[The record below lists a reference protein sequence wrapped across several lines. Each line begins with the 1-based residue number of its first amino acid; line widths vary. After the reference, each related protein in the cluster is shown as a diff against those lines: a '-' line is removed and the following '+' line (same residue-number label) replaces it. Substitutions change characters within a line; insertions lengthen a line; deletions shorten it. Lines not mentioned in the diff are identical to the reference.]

1 MFIRFLATESESV
14 KSLKDLIDKT
24 ATSHGPQLSWI
35 SQVVSDWIKQ
45 FPFVGILVLLMLL
58 DVLTGYIAAAV
69 HRDVDSSVSFRGAL
83 KKAQMLLM
91 VAAGMV
97 FELLYPDVPWGRIIA
112 GLLCLG
118 EMASIIENADKAGIP
133 IPAQLKETM
142 RRLRSAEKEAAHKA
156 DAKVE
161 IEIKTDSKIYPIPG
175 PQGPPGPKG
184 DKGDNAAEPKKSDA
198 NEEDSK
204 H

>member
-1 MFIRFLATESESV
+1 MYGWQLLAMEKEPV
-14 KSLKDLIDKT
+14 ESLKELIDK
-24 ATSHGPQLSWI
+24 ASANHGPQLSWL
-35 SQVVSDWIKQ
+35 SQVVSDWVKQ
-45 FPFVGILVLLMLL
+45 FPFVGILVLLMIL
-58 DVLTGYIAAAV
+58 DVMTGYIAAAV
-69 HRDVDSSVSFRGAL
+69 HRDIDSSVSFRGAL

-161 IEIKTDSKIYPIPG
+161 IEIKTDSKTYPVPG
-175 PQGPPGPKG
+175 PQGPPGPPGPKG
-184 DKGDNAAEPKKSDA
+184 EDA
-198 NEEDSK
+198 KDSK
-204 H
+204 GEGSK